1 MGKVEIIGKWNLDNE
16 VWEQPKFKREK
27 GRSFSF
33 ANYNSIMLSKKDGS
47 HLIKTVPEMLQYNKI
62 KVSGKGINYVIIA
75 PGVRL
80 EDCSNDFETTRDSY
94 ANMGRIVDYFEK
106 SDENVIVKMFLMD
119 ADAPIDEDAKK
130 MAQYIDILA
139 ANPST
144 DTISLVGLSKC
155 GAMSF
160 YTPKYFKNPN
170 SFIKTNIYTI
180 AAPYNGTLLAS
191 PKIFYP
197 EIKNFVAN
205 YFGNGTLTEKIYEAF
220 IKLYESIS
228 SNSHMDYD
236 IAMPGAVFERME
248 QCYDPNFIKNIFSD
262 DNIGAIEKVNTYHNM
277 ITGIDDKTMREAIT
291 HGDFTG
297 IGLCLLDK
305 FFFDEP
311 SDGMVAV
318 SSQRLVERKVEHM
331 HSHKLISSHHNI
343 TSCLRVLNDVLHVVD
358 DTIGEQNEKIRY
370 LSKKS

>member
-33 ANYNSIMLSKKDGS
+33 ANYNSIILSKKDGS
-47 HLIKTVPEMLQYNKI
+47 HLIKTVPEMLQYNKN
-62 KVSGKGINYVIIA
+62 KVSGKGFNYVIIA

-94 ANMGRIVDYFEK
+94 ANMGRIVEYFEK

-139 ANPST
+139 SNPST

-155 GAMSF
+155 ATMSF
-160 YTPKYFKNPN
+160 NTPKYFKNPN

-180 AAPYNGTLLAS
+180 ATPYNGTKLAS
-191 PKIFYP
+191 PKIFYL
-197 EIKNFVAN
+197 EIKRFITSL
-205 YFGNGTLTEKIYEAF
+205 FGDNSFTEKIYNMV

-236 IAMPGAVFERME
+236 IAIPGEVYEKMMPY
-248 QCYDPNFIKNIFSD
+248 YDPSFIKNMFSSA
-262 DNIGAIEKVNTYHNM
+262 NIDSISKVNTYHNM
-277 ITGIDDKTMREAIT
+277 VTGIDEKTMNEAIIHGDITGIA
-291 HGDFTG
+291 
-297 IGLCLLDK
+297 LCLLDK

-318 SSQRLVERKVEHM
+318 SSQRLVERKVERM

-343 TSCLRVLNDVLHVVD
+343 NSCLRVLNDVLHVVD